1 MEINDI
7 YELGGK
13 EFSSRYILGSG
24 KYSVELID
32 AAIHQAGAEMITVA
46 IRHSGN
52 AQAASILKH
61 IPKNITLL
69 PNTNGATNVEEAV
82 KIARLAHEM
91 GCGNF
96 VKLEIMRDRK
106 YLLPDNYATIQ
117 ATEILAK
124 EGFVVL
130 PYMYPDLQVAYDLKE
145 AGASAIMP
153 LAAPIGSNKGLVTK
167 EFIRMIIKE
176 IDLPVIVDAGIGV
189 PSQAAEVMEMGATAV
204 MANTGVATAN
214 DILLMAKAFKLG
226 IEAGRAAYLA
236 GPGRVLL
243 DGAAPSSPKRDD
255 EK

>member
-1 MEINDI
+1 MEINDT

-61 IPKNITLL
+61 IPKNIILL

-82 KIARLAHEM
+82 KIARLAREM

>member
-1 MEINDI
+1 MEMNDSF
-7 YELGGK
+7 ELGGK
-13 EFSSRYILGSG
+13 QFTSRYILGSG
-24 KYSVELID
+24 KYSPELID
-32 AAIHQAGAEMITVA
+32 AAVQQAGAQMITVA
-46 IRHSGN
+46 IRHAGN
-52 AQAASILKH
+52 EQAATILKH
-61 IPKNITLL
+61 IPKEVTLL

-82 KIARLAHEM
+82 KIARLAREM

-106 YLLPDNYATIQ
+106 YLLPDNAATVK

-130 PYMYPDLQVAYDLKE
+130 PYMYPDLQVAY
-145 AGASAIMP
+145 AIMP

-226 IEAGRAAYLA
+226 IEAGRAAFLA
-236 GPGRVLL
+236 GPGRVLV

-255 EK
+255 E

>member
-1 MEINDI
+1 MEMNDSF
-7 YELGGK
+7 ELGGK
-13 EFSSRYILGSG
+13 QFTSRYILGSG
-24 KYSVELID
+24 KYSPELID
-32 AAIHQAGAEMITVA
+32 AAVQQASAQMITVA
-46 IRHSGN
+46 IRHAGN
-52 AQAASILKH
+52 EQAATILKH
-61 IPKNITLL
+61 IPKEVTLL

-82 KIARLAHEM
+82 KIARLAREM

-106 YLLPDNYATIQ
+106 YLLPDNAATVK

-226 IEAGRAAYLA
+226 IEAGRAAFLA
-236 GPGRVLL
+236 VPGRVLV

-255 EK
+255 E

>member
-1 MEINDI
+1 MC
-7 YELGGK
+7 
-13 EFSSRYILGSG
+13 
-24 KYSVELID
+24 
-32 AAIHQAGAEMITVA
+32 
-46 IRHSGN
+46 IRDS
-52 AQAASILKH
+52 
-61 IPKNITLL
+61 
-69 PNTNGATNVEEAV
+69 
-82 KIARLAHEM
+82 
-91 GCGNF
+91 
-96 VKLEIMRDRK
+96 
-106 YLLPDNYATIQ
+106 
-117 ATEILAK
+117 
-124 EGFVVL
+124 

-226 IEAGRAAYLA
+226 IEAGRAAFLA
-236 GPGRVLL
+236 GPGRVLV

-255 EK
+255 E

>member
-1 MEINDI
+1 MEINDT